1 MNCCD
6 LSAASLRHRVDLRRA
21 AQAPDGQGGFVA
33 TWATYAG
40 NVRAR
45 VTPVSSRE
53 AVYLDSLRSTLAA
66 RCVLRYRADLLPGDV
81 VLFGGVIYQ
90 IKGDPRNIENR
101 NLWLE
106 MDLEKWV
113 AI

>member
-1 MNCCD
+1 MKCCD
-6 LSAASLRHRVDLRRA
+6 LSAASLRNLIDLRRA
-21 AQAPDGQGGFVA
+21 TQEADGQGGFTS
-33 TWATYAG
+33 TWTTYAASI
-40 NVRAR
+40 RAK

-66 RCVLRYRADLLPGDV
+66 RCVVRYRADLRASDV
-81 VLFGGVIYQ
+81 VLFGGVMYQ
-90 IKGDPRNIENR
+90 IKGEPRNIENR

-106 MDLEKWV
+106 LDLEKWV